1 MNRWV
6 RCIFYDEILFSCIR
20 GESPIPAARR
30 MNHKNV
36 LFSGIDQKGRFHA
49 CEIPRTGDSINS
61 RAEERRDWTVS
72 GLKTYLKLNR
82 RVWMA
87 SWMYLHSTKIL
98 NTIKAHF
105 TLHECCCNQKGKIPC
120 HFFFFLKQNQWGWRW
135 DVAHWVR
142 APTAHPE
149 DLCSISSVHMQFTTA
164 YNSQF

>member
-120 HFFFFLKQNQWGWRW
+120 HFFFFKTKPMRLEMRCGSLGKST
-135 DVAHWVR
+135 D
-142 APTAHPE
+142 
-149 DLCSISSVHMQFTTA
+149 CSSRGPVFDFQCPHAVH
-164 YNSQF
+164 NCL